1 MIKKRIIHSLGPLIG
16 LLLFAAALW
25 MLRTELKEYSYH
37 NVMRNLEE
45 LPALRVYIALAL
57 TLFNY
62 FVMTGYDS
70 LALRYIRSPLP
81 YRKIALASFI
91 GYAFSIN
98 IGLSMIAGGT
108 VRYRLYSSWG
118 LSAQEITKVIAS
130 RTLALW
136 LGLFSLS
143 GAVFLIEPIAVSSM
157 LHLPLYSLCPLGI
170 VLLASC
176 RWIFIAVYIKKKATE
191 DRRVELFATVPRG

>member
-1 MIKKRIIHSLGPLIG
+1 MKKKLIHSLGPLIG

-25 MLRTELKEYSYH
+25 MLRRELKEYSYH
-37 NVMRNLEE
+37 DVMRSLGE
-45 LPALRVYIALAL
+45 LPALRLYIALAL
-57 TLFNY
+57 ALFNY

-108 VRYRLYSSWG
+108 VRYRLYSVWG
-118 LSAQEITKVIAS
+118 LSAAEITKVIAFY
-130 RTLALW
+130 TLALW

-143 GAVFLIEPIAVSSM
+143 GAIFLIEPVAVPSM
-157 LHLPLYSLCPLGI
+157 LHLPFYSLRPLGF
-170 VLLASC
+170 VLLAPAC
-176 RWIFIAVYIKKKATE
+176 GY
-191 DRRVELFATVPRG
+191 

>member
-1 MIKKRIIHSLGPLIG
+1 MMKKKIFRSIGPLIG

-25 MLRTELKEYSYH
+25 ILRRELEEYSYH
-37 NVMRNLEE
+37 DVMRSLEE
-45 LPALRVYIALAL
+45 LPALRFYMALAL
-57 TLFNY
+57 TLFSY

-70 LALRYIRSPLP
+70 LALRYIRYPLP

-91 GYAFSIN
+91 GYTFSIN

-118 LSAQEITKVIAS
+118 LSAAEITKVIAS
-130 RTLALW
+130 YTLALW

-143 GAVFLIEPIAVSSM
+143 GAIFLIEPVAVPSM
-157 LHLPLYSLCPLGI
+157 LHLPIHSLRPLGV
-170 VLLASC
+170 VLLAPAC
-176 RWIFIAVYIKKKATE
+176 GY
-191 DRRVELFATVPRG
+191 